1 MELIGKEIEIGI
13 GVESVRG
20 TAPATASQW
29 IKNISASVLEKAEFV
44 NDEASRG
51 VFEDMDGRRV
61 VKKHIEGDLEQN
73 LYANAF
79 GYLAYNLYG
88 GVESALV
95 ASGVYDHTFEVVQS
109 SLAPSLSIF
118 AKDGDAQQLAF
129 QNCHVNTLELSA
141 TPDEY
146 VKLTTSFI
154 GEDSKDDTSTPSYA
168 TDFDFIGKEVLVKVA
183 DTEAGLVDATPM
195 CLKEF
200 NITFDRGLIADYCLG
215 SYTPEVYASKI
226 SIEGSF
232 QKNFEDETFK
242 DLYLGN
248 SAKYMQITILG
259 EAAIGTTYHPT
270 LTFTF
275 NKVMITNWERS
286 GGKDELVVEDIEF
299 KAFYNATDAEASK
312 LVLRNTKDEYEV
324 EINA

>member
-1 MELIGKEIEIGI
+1 MELIGKQIELGI
-13 GVESVRG
+13 GVEAVRG

-29 IKNISASVLEKAEFV
+29 VKNISANVLEKAEFV

-61 VKKHIEGDLEQN
+61 VKKHIEGDFEQN

-88 GVESALV
+88 GVLSVLV
-95 ASGVYDHTFEVVQS
+95 APGVYDHTFSVVKS
-109 SLAPSLSIF
+109 SLAPSLAIF
-118 AKDGDAQQLAF
+118 AKDGEAQQLVF
-129 QNCHVNTLELSA
+129 QNCHANTVELSA
-141 TPDEY
+141 TPDDY

-154 GEDSKDDTSTPSYA
+154 GADGKDDTSTPTYA
-168 TDFDFIGKEVLVKVA
+168 TDYDFIGKEVVVKVA
-183 DTEAGLVDATPM
+183 DTEAGLAQATPM
-195 CLKEF
+195 CLKEL

-215 SYTPEVYASKI
+215 NYNPEVYASKV

-232 QKNFEDETFK
+232 TKNFEDETFK

-248 SAKYMQITILG
+248 SAKYMSIAITG
-259 EAAIGTTYHPT
+259 EATIGSTYHPT
-270 LTFTF
+270 ITFVF

-286 GGKDELVVEDIEF
+286 GGKDELVIENIEF
-299 KAFYNATDAEASK
+299 KAFYNATDGKASS
-312 LVLRNTKDEYEV
+312 LVLRNTKDEYEE
-324 EINA
+324 EISA